1 MAPARTLAALADNGE
16 DGPMAD
22 LVDRIMALWRQ
33 LPEDD
38 AAARSA
44 FAELYAERVVVN
56 GAELGLDDL
65 VARARALQGALS
77 DLRHDL
83 LERVEAGDKL
93 VIAFRMFGRHTGLLH
108 TPVGQLSATGRE
120 VTIQGMDVLTFTN
133 GRITEITVLA
143 DELGLIAQVAPD
155 RLT

>member
-1 MAPARTLAALADNGE
+1 
-16 DGPMAD
+16 MAD
-22 LVDRIMALWRQ
+22 VVDRIMALWQQ
-33 LPEDD
+33 LPAED

-56 GAELGLDDL
+56 GAELSLDEL
-65 VARARALQGALS
+65 VARARVLQGALS

-83 LERVEAGDKL
+83 LERVEAGNKL
-93 VIAFRMFGRHTGLLH
+93 VIAFLMFGRHTGPLH
-108 TPVGQLSATGRE
+108 TPIGELPATGRE
-120 VTIQGMDVLTFTN
+120 VTIQGMDVLTLTD

-155 RLT
+155 RLA

>member
-1 MAPARTLAALADNGE
+1 
-16 DGPMAD
+16 MAD
-22 LVDRIMALWRQ
+22 VVDRIMALWQQ
-33 LPEDD
+33 LPGED

-56 GAELGLDDL
+56 GAELSLDEL

-93 VIAFRMFGRHTGLLH
+93 AIAFRMFGRHTGSLP
-108 TPVGQLSATGRE
+108 TPIGELAATGRE
-120 VTIQGMDVLTFTN
+120 VTIQGMDVLTFSN
-133 GRITEITVLA
+133 GRITDITVLA

-155 RLT
+155 RLA